1 MPKILANDGI
11 DTAGKQLLEQAG
23 FTVNTNKIA
32 QEELAQKLNSYD
44 CLTVRSATKVR
55 QPLVDVIPNVKL
67 IVRGGVGMDNIDVS
81 YAESKGI
88 AVRNTPLSSTL
99 SVAELV
105 FAHLFSLVRFL
116 YDSNRKMPVD
126 GLTQFK
132 ELKEKY
138 SKGTE
143 LRGKTLGILGFGNIG
158 QEVARIGLGLG
169 MNILAHSRTNKTV
182 DIVLTFPGNQ
192 LVKIPVTTVSKEE
205 VISKSDFITI
215 HTPGSAQVLFKDDFE
230 KMKANAG
237 IINIARGGVIKE
249 KDLLEYLNNN
259 KVAYAGIDVFEEEPT
274 KNSELLTHPKVSLSP
289 HIGAST
295 AEGQKRVGAEVAQI
309 IIDFFKKHNH

>member
-23 FTVNTNKIA
+23 FTVDTNKIA

-169 MNILAHSRTNKTV
+169 MNILANSRTTKTV